1 MYTTLN
7 AIRNHKPCKAGWET
21 LLEYLGK
28 TKPDDETLHLLT
40 ILESNGL
47 DDALWCFCAVDGFKK
62 EKQLLAITFAR
73 EVEHLMPAE
82 SKKALDVFE
91 RYANGLATQEEF
103 DAACEAA
110 RDAAWSAAWADS
122 ARAIVAAAYAAPA
135 AAYSAWAAAR
145 DAAPA
150 SAYAAADANAYSADA
165 VYAAWGAAHSTTKA
179 KQEAQLRQLLKDS
192 AKGES

>member
-7 AIRNHKPCKAGWET
+7 AIREHQPCADGWEK
-21 LLEYLGK
+21 LLKHLGK
-28 TKPDDETLHLLT
+28 TKPDDEPLSLLT

-47 DDALWCFCAVDGFKK
+47 DHALWCFRAVEGFKK
-62 EKQLLAITFAR
+62 DKQLLAITYAR

-82 SKKALDVFE
+82 SKKCLDVFE
-91 RYANGLATQEEF
+91 RYANGLVTQEEF
-103 DAACEAA
+103 DAACDAA

-122 ARAIVAAAYAAPA
+122 ARAVVAAAYAAPA

-150 SAYAAADANAYSADA
+150 SAYAAADADAYSADA

-179 KQEAQLRQLLKDS
+179 KQENQLRQLL
-192 AKGES
+192 ERTCTQL

>member
-1 MYTTLN
+1 MKTTLN
-7 AIRNHKPCKAGWET
+7 AIRKHHPCKDGWEK
-21 LLEYLGK
+21 LLKHLGK
-28 TKPDDETLHLLT
+28 TSADDEPLSLLT
-40 ILESNGL
+40 ILKSNGL
-47 DDALWCFCAVDGFKK
+47 DHALWCFRAVDGFEK
-62 EKQLLAITFAR
+62 EKQLLAITYAR

-91 RYANGLATQEEF
+91 RYANGLATQDEF
-103 DAACEAA
+103 HVAAAAA

-122 ARAIVAAAYAAPA
+122 ARAVVAAAYAAPA

-150 SAYAAADANAYSADA
+150 SAYAAADAYAYSADA

-179 KQEAQLRQLLKDS
+179 KQENQLRQLLDKTCTQP
-192 AKGES
+192 

>member
-7 AIRNHKPCKAGWET
+7 AIRKHCPCTNGWET

-28 TKPDDETLHLLT
+28 TKPDDEPLHLLT

-103 DAACEAA
+103 ETA